1 MSEFLYKRE
10 QAQLFLVNF
19 GFVTFRQKKD
29 AKLTPGTLNIKY
41 YKVAYY
47 LVYRK
52 QNKIIS
58 LLEG

>member
-10 QAQLFLVNF
+10 QAQLSLVNF

-41 YKVAYY
+41 YKVYTI
-47 LVYRK
+47 LFIG
-52 QNKIIS
+52 NKTK
-58 LLEG
+58 